1 MRAFLSSAFERFF
14 SLFVYAHELLTYDPT
29 LYPHTRTA
37 STREVTADLTYA
49 WRGVPPENRRSGHGH
64 HCCRDRAPTRVI
76 AMRAHRLLPIVH
88 AVLITS
94 SPIGACPFER
104 LTGESR
110 QRWSQQRRP
119 LSLAPACT

>member
-37 STREVTADLTYA
+37 STRAVTADLTYA

-76 AMRAHRLLPIVH
+76 AMRARRLLPIVH
-88 AVLITS
+88 AVLTTS

>member
-76 AMRAHRLLPIVH
+76 AMRARRLLPIVH
-88 AVLITS
+88 AVLTTS

-110 QRWSQQRRP
+110 QR
-119 LSLAPACT
+119 